1 MILPSTDKKLGLIG
15 LGGASV
21 TGTGIY
27 YRDENG
33 TVRAAM
39 TELGLIY
46 WDIFGNP
53 RACTISASVLMGLNL
68 RGSLIC

>member
-1 MILPSTDKKLGLIG
+1 MND
-15 LGGASV
+15 
-21 TGTGIY
+21 TGIGY
-27 YRDENG
+27 HDENG

-39 TELGLIY
+39 IELGLIY